1 MDIHHDLAENIKHIR
16 ETMGN
21 SADLVVRKILLDP
34 EARIPAAII
43 FIDGLID
50 VQFVQDLMVSLM
62 KKFPPQVESRLKVSP
77 ELLQVL
83 EDSIIAVSETQEV
96 HQFADLFSSLFSG
109 RVMLLIDELSTG
121 ISIEMQGWKQRS
133 VSEPSTETIIRG
145 PRESFNENIR
155 TNTAL
160 IRRKIK
166 STNLRLESRKIGKET
181 QTEVSI
187 MYIKDI
193 ANEKIVEEA
202 RRRLNRIEID
212 GILES
217 GYIEEMIQDETFT
230 PFPTVFNTERP
241 DVVAAELLEGRIA
254 ILIDGTPFVL
264 IVPTNFIQYFQ
275 AAEDFYQRFDIS
287 SFLRILRFISF
298 FIALLGPSAYVAI
311 TTFHQEMLP
320 TPLLI
325 SLTAQREGV
334 PFPAFV
340 EAVLMEVAF
349 EILREAGIRM
359 PRAVGQ
365 AISIVGTL
373 VIGTAA
379 VEAGIVSAAMVI
391 VVSITAISSFVF
403 PASAMSAAIRM
414 LRFPLMVLAAS
425 FGLFGIILGIIVLV
439 FHLCS
444 LRSFGIPFMAPFA
457 PMVTKDLKDTLIRIP
472 RWAMRTRPRLL
483 NQKNIVREQLDP
495 PRKPKPRT

>member
-1 MDIHHDLAENIKHIR
+1 MDIHQSLAENIQHIQ
-16 ETMGN
+16 ESTGN
-21 SADLVVRKILLDP
+21 SSDLVVRKFLLDP
-34 EARIPAAII
+34 EARISAALI

-50 VQFVQDLMVSLM
+50 VQFVQELMESLM
-62 KKFPPQVESRLKVSP
+62 KKFPPQVENRIQVSP
-77 ELLQVL
+77 ELLQTL
-83 EDSIIAVSETQEV
+83 EDSILAVSEIQEIN
-96 HQFADLFSSLFSG
+96 QFENLFTCLFSG
-109 RVMLLIDELSTG
+109 EVILLMDEISTG

-133 VSEPSTETIIRG
+133 ITEPSTETIVRG
-145 PRESFNENIR
+145 PRESFNESIR

-166 STNLRLESRKIGKET
+166 SCNLRLESRKIGRET

-187 MYIKDI
+187 MYMKDI
-193 ANEKIVEEA
+193 ANDKVVEEA
-202 RRRLNRIEID
+202 RKRLSRIDID

-217 GYIEEMIQDETFT
+217 GYIEEMIQDEALT
-230 PFPTVFNTERP
+230 PFPTVYNTERP

-275 AAEDFYQRFDIS
+275 AAEDFYQRSDIS
-287 SFLRILRFISF
+287 TFIRLLRFLSF
-298 FIALLGPSAYVAI
+298 FIALFGPSAYVAI

-320 TPLLI
+320 TQLLI

-340 EAVLMEVAF
+340 EALLMEVAF

-403 PASAMSAAIRM
+403 PASAMSAAVRM
-414 LRFPLMVLAAS
+414 IRFPFMLLAAT
-425 FGLFGIILGIIVLV
+425 FGLFGIILGGISLV

-444 LRSFGIPFMAPFA
+444 LRSFGIPFLAPFA
-457 PMVTKDLKDTLIRIP
+457 PMVPVDLKDTLIRIP

-483 NQKNIVREQLDP
+483 NQKNIVREQMDL
-495 PRKPKPRT
+495 PRKPKPRS